1 MDLPTVKAAVK
12 SWEKSFRSREGR
24 DPTKEDIKRDPG
36 DIASQYA
43 LYRKLTKASSSSS
56 SQSLRP
62 PPSSS
67 TAAPS
72 SSSSSQYRST
82 PRNIPSSEYP
92 TTPTPPS
99 RRVSGSLFSSAS
111 ASHSQ
116 AGPSRSNNI
125 SLGVGPQDDNLDNKS
140 LKRKASK
147 SNISSSPPPTST
159 SSLTSRTL
167 FSTHKKYKAYTGP
180 IHDPNPINPFT
191 TTTTP
196 TKSSPFG
203 PGPGVNVNGLQRE
216 KSFSSPFIHASS
228 PKKLKEVLEANSLK
242 KVKERTNVGNEIT
255 PRTRAR
261 KRLKGEEVEDTPL
274 KQKVPRRKRG
284 QGQARTS
291 EEPLEPLE
299 EEEEEAQGNFL
310 KPGNRSIFDDEDE
323 DEDELGPS
331 PIKVNDKQK
340 GKGFTSLFGEVEGE
354 VGDDEDEEEEEEISR
369 TINQQISVSARLN
382 GNDAS
387 ASNKSKAGLDTGK
400 SKNIKK
406 AKRKSNGNSNGNGIM
421 NFFNRISTGKSTLPI
436 KPQNPKEDELSK
448 HTSPIPISEEVPSI
462 QIQSPPLLEPTPS
475 ADEISLMDDISPIM
489 EEAMPDDEPGLASDY
504 TPSASQR
511 RRGRVLNLS
520 DDEIDQFDPEGGYVK
535 REIRIVP
542 TRREV
547 KRRNSSS
554 DLSGEEDDDEQQDA
568 TGLNANEQD
577 GEEQPQE
584 EGKEQVFI
592 SPSNTKSLSIP
603 MLNLLSI
610 HSPSKSKTKAQL
622 TKAKLEELRV
632 KALFNPS
639 DAAKLKAMKRGQDI
653 SFTGE
658 ARVEDDDEEDEQGIL
673 EKYEFGLKDLPEQG
687 DDEDGEVDGGERE
700 DDDWESES
708 EGWKREQTEED
719 W

>member
-12 SWEKSFRSREGR
+12 SWEKSFRAREGR

-43 LYRKLTKASSSSS
+43 LYRKLTKASSASS

-82 PRNIPSSEYP
+82 PRNVPSSEYP

-99 RRVSGSLFSSAS
+99 RRVSGSFFSSAS
-111 ASHSQ
+111 ASNSR
-116 AGPSRSNNI
+116 AGPSRSNRT
-125 SLGVGPQDDNLDNKS
+125 SLGVGLQDDDVGNKS

-147 SNISSSPPPTST
+147 SNIPSSPPPTST

-167 FSTHKKYKAYTGP
+167 FSTPKKYKAYTGP
-180 IHDPNPINPFT
+180 IHDPNPINPFN

-203 PGPGVNVNGLQRE
+203 PGPGMNGLQRE

-242 KVKERTNVGNEIT
+242 KVKERTNTGNEIT

-299 EEEEEAQGNFL
+299 EEEAQGNFL

-323 DEDELGPS
+323 EEDELGPS
-331 PIKVNDKQK
+331 PIKVNDKQQ
-340 GKGFTSLFGEVEGE
+340 GRGFTSLFGEVEGE
-354 VGDDEDEEEEEEISR
+354 GEVGDDEDEDEEDSR
-369 TINQQISVSARLN
+369 RTNHQISMTAQLK
-382 GNDAS
+382 GIDAS
-387 ASNKSKAGLDTGK
+387 AGNKSRSGLDT
-400 SKNIKK
+400 SRSTNIKK
-406 AKRKSNGNSNGNGIM
+406 AKSKSNGNTNGNGII
-421 NFFNRISTGKSTLPI
+421 NFFNRISTGKSTLPT
-436 KPQNPKEDELSK
+436 KSQNPEDDELLKS
-448 HTSPIPISEEVPSI
+448 TSPIPIPEEVPSI
-462 QIQSPPLLEPTPS
+462 QIQSPPSLEPTPS
-475 ADEISLMDDISPIM
+475 ADEIPLIDDISPVM
-489 EEAMPDDEPGLASDY
+489 DEAIQDDEPGLASDY

-511 RRGRVLNLS
+511 RREKVLNLS
-520 DDEIDQFDPEGGYVK
+520 DDEIDEFDPEGGYVK
-535 REIRIVP
+535 RKIRIVP

-554 DLSGEEDDDEQQDA
+554 DLSGEEDDDEQQDD

-577 GEEQPQE
+577 GEEQE
-584 EGKEQVFI
+584 EEEEQVFI

-610 HSPSKSKTKAQL
+610 HSPSQSKTRAQVA
-622 TKAKLEELRV
+622 KAKLEELRV

-658 ARVEDDDEEDEQGIL
+658 ARVEDDEEEDEQGIL
-673 EKYEFGLKDLPEQG
+673 EKYDFGLKDIPEKG
-687 DDEDGEVDGGERE
+687 DVEDGGADGGERE

>member
-12 SWEKSFRSREGR
+12 SWEKSFRAREGR

-43 LYRKLTKASSSSS
+43 LYRKLTKASS
-56 SQSLRP
+56 QTLRP

-82 PRNIPSSEYP
+82 PRNVPSSEYP

-99 RRVSGSLFSSAS
+99 RRVSGTFFRSAS
-111 ASHSQ
+111 AGNSQ
-116 AGPSRSNNI
+116 AGPSRSNNT
-125 SLGVGPQDDNLDNKS
+125 SLGVGLQDDDVGNKS

-167 FSTHKKYKAYTGP
+167 FSTPKKYKAYTGP
-180 IHDPNPINPFT
+180 IHDPNPINPFN

-242 KVKERTNVGNEIT
+242 KVKERTNMGNEIT

-284 QGQARTS
+284 QGQAGTS

-299 EEEEEAQGNFL
+299 EEESQGNFL
-310 KPGNRSIFDDEDE
+310 KPGNRSVFDDEDE
-323 DEDELGPS
+323 NEDELGPS

-354 VGDDEDEEEEEEISR
+354 GEVGDDEDEDEEDSR
-369 TINQQISVSARLN
+369 RTNHQVSMTARLN
-382 GNDAS
+382 GIDAS
-387 ASNKSKAGLDTGK
+387 AGSKSRSGFDTGK

-406 AKRKSNGNSNGNGIM
+406 AKGKSNGNSNGNGIM
-421 NFFNRISTGKSTLPI
+421 NFFNRISTGKSTLPT
-436 KPQNPKEDELSK
+436 KPQNPGEDELSK
-448 HTSPIPISEEVPSI
+448 STSPIPISGEVPSI

-475 ADEISLMDDISPIM
+475 ADKIPLMDDISPVM
-489 EEAMPDDEPGLASDY
+489 EEAIPDDEPGLASDY

-511 RRGRVLNLS
+511 RREKVLNLS
-520 DDEIDQFDPEGGYVK
+520 DDEIDEFDPEGGYVK

-547 KRRNSSS
+547 KRRNSNS
-554 DLSGEEDDDEQQDA
+554 DLSGEDDDDELQDD
-568 TGLNANEQD
+568 TGLNANEQQD
-577 GEEQPQE
+577 GGEQE
-584 EGKEQVFI
+584 EEEEQVFI
-592 SPSNTKSLSIP
+592 SPSNNKSLSIP

-610 HSPSKSKTKAQL
+610 HSPSKSRSKTKAQL
-622 TKAKLEELRV
+622 TKAKLEDLRV

-639 DAAKLKAMKRGQDI
+639 DAARLKALTRGQDI

-658 ARVEDDDEEDEQGIL
+658 ARVEDDEEEDEQGIL
-673 EKYEFGLKDLPEQG
+673 EKYDFGLKDIPEQG
-687 DDEDGEVDGGERE
+687 DDENGGGDGGERE